1 MATVEAILNLLF
13 HSSTKVTTEPYLHHL
28 FLDLPPSTI
37 YTDVLRSFTTK
48 LDTHEPPPHESSN
61 NKEMRT
67 AFSLPAGRTAKSYIA
82 SGAGLGRGL
91 GTAGY
96 GGLTRK
102 DPPEIETA
110 AGRATAGRVVPIA
123 IPKYKL
129 LAFPYKPGGTSTR
142 NFRDNPDISLKIHTN
157 AFN

>member
-82 SGAGLGRGL
+82 SGAGL
-91 GTAGY
+91 
-96 GGLTRK
+96 
-102 DPPEIETA
+102 
-110 AGRATAGRVVPIA
+110 
-123 IPKYKL
+123 
-129 LAFPYKPGGTSTR
+129 
-142 NFRDNPDISLKIHTN
+142 
-157 AFN
+157 

>member
-37 YTDVLRSFTTK
+37 YYTDVLRSVTTK

-67 AFSLPAGRTAKSYIA
+67 AFSLPADRTAKSYIA

-110 AGRATAGRVVPIA
+110 AGRATAGRVVPIVYLVD
-123 IPKYKL
+123 KSKH
-129 LAFPYKPGGTSTR
+129 
-142 NFRDNPDISLKIHTN
+142 IH
-157 AFN
+157 F